1 MFAALAAQGDKAAGS
16 LQILSSSIASDLLA
30 DVVMVNMQHM
40 PVSRPEIDE
49 QQHHLPSTS
58 SEDGLS
64 VDFPLLASLFKVC
77 CFSFSLLILDSLL
90 HFCLSFCTF
99 QRASQIDQDE
109 VPTAK
114 DSAVVPSIAD
124 DIKTIPAN
132 SLVPSSV
139 NAPMEE
145 NCSTPIVPLDTE
157 TAEANVLSAGA
168 TNLFDIRESSE
179 ASHAST
185 ELQGTQEHAGSLISS
200 PPIENSSAGPSLA
213 QSSEAHSPNSSAV
226 ETNQSQLSSSNA
238 LNSQHV
244 LPKLDVNNVD
254 LSDEAKDLLQKEAF
268 MRIVESDKQEASSG
282 SLARLP
288 LLAHLGVEVHRAYNI
303 SSGRIVAFAELCL
316 VVLCEA

>member
-1 MFAALAAQGDKAAGS
+1 MFAALAAQGDRAAGS

-40 PVSRPEIDE
+40 PVSRPEVDE

-58 SEDGLS
+58 SEDGLA
-64 VDFPLLASLFKVC
+64 VDFPLLVSLFKVC
-77 CFSFSLLILDSLL
+77 CFSFSLLILDSL

-99 QRASQIDQDE
+99 QRASQVDQDE

-114 DSAVVPSIAD
+114 DSAVVPFIAD
-124 DIKTIPAN
+124 DIKTFPAN

-139 NAPMEE
+139 NTPMEE
-145 NCSTPIVPLDTE
+145 NNSTPIVPLDAE
-157 TAEANVLSAGA
+157 TVEANVPSTGA
-168 TNLFDIRESSE
+168 TNLIDIRESSE

-244 LPKLDVNNVD
+244 LPKLVVNNVD

-268 MRIVESDKQEASSG
+268 MRILSDKQEASSG

-303 SSGRIVAFAELCL
+303 SGRIVAFAELCL
-316 VVLCEA
+316 VVLCDA